1 MEFKELPREV
11 QKYILSCTTLMHEIE
26 EQIEDDLIQDGYTKK
41 LIKVCNI
48 RYDEMK
54 KELDFIDND

>member
-1 MEFKELPREV
+1 MIFKELPREV
-11 QKYILSCTTLMHEIE
+11 QKYILSCTRLIDVLEEE
-26 EQIEDDLIQDGYTKK
+26 EQDDYVKK
-41 LIKVCNI
+41 LIKICNI